1 MHNFKRNITAVCI
14 LAAAIAVF
22 LLLDFVLY
30 PCTFTRN
37 DIHAVT
43 TKQFDD
49 IYMGTSHGKMGI
61 DPAAMENVSG
71 RTGHNL
77 CVGGQYSE
85 DAYYLA
91 QLILEKGFKPSRI
104 IYEIS
109 PGYFTS
115 EKEEGNNY
123 LLFYH
128 EFPVSL
134 TKLSYFWDSVRN
146 CNFRTMLF
154 PWYEYP
160 ISYELEKMGETFTA
174 KWNKDFG
181 IETLKSDTQE
191 YHESGFIERY
201 PVDVSGLSKPGKTE
215 FHKEDVAER
224 NMLYL
229 KKLIKLCREK
239 DIEFVAL
246 VTPIPGV
253 TLSANAEA
261 FGHAYQYFGEFF
273 AENDVRYINFNSNQY
288 FPVFTHELS
297 AYTDYD
303 GHLNGEAAREFSK
316 ILAQVLDNT
325 YEFPSSG
332 STKGGMQGS
341 KEGNTQGGRQDS
353 IEGNTQGSKEGNT
366 QDGRQGSIQ
375 GSRQGITE
383 PAG

>member
-1 MHNFKRNITAVCI
+1 MHNFKRNIKAVCV

-22 LLLDFVLY
+22 LLLDFLLY

-43 TKQFDD
+43 TRQFDD
-49 IYMGTSHGKMGI
+49 IYVGTSHGKMGI
-61 DPAAMENVSG
+61 DPKTMEEVSG

-91 QLILEKGFKPSRI
+91 QLILEKGYKPSRI

-128 EFPVSL
+128 EFPLSY
-134 TKLSYFWDSVRN
+134 TKLSYFWDSIRN

-160 ISYELEKMGETFTA
+160 ISYELENLGDTFRT

-181 IETLKSDTQE
+181 IEELKSDSQE

-201 PVDVSGLSKPGKTE
+201 PVDASGLAMTGITE
-215 FHKEDVAER
+215 FHREDVAKR
-224 NMLYL
+224 NMTYL
-229 KKLIKLCREK
+229 KMLVDLCKEK
-239 DIEFVAL
+239 EIEFVAL

-253 TLSANAEA
+253 SLSAYADS
-261 FGHAYQYFGEFF
+261 FGEAYQNFEEFF
-273 AENDVRYINFNSNQY
+273 RQNGVRYINFNSNQY
-288 FPVFTHELS
+288 FPIFTHELS

-303 GHLNGEAAREFSK
+303 GHLNGDAAREFSK
-316 ILAQVLDNT
+316 ILAQVLDDT
-325 YEFPSSG
+325 YEFPTSG
-332 STKGGMQGS
+332 G
-341 KEGNTQGGRQDS
+341 
-353 IEGNTQGSKEGNT
+353 TQGST
-366 QDGRQGSIQ
+366 QAIA
-375 GSRQGITE
+375 E
-383 PAG
+383 AAG